1 MNKLDALIRRRTDE
15 RLRIARVRVARIIE
29 AAKADGIGISA
40 VGSLN
45 KGGFRADSDV
55 DLLVRGDTDPTR
67 RAAIE
72 RLVAGQ
78 LRDTD
83 IPYDLIF
90 ASDLSTERVRELLD
104 DHV

>member
-15 RLRIARVRVARIIE
+15 RLRIARARVASIIE
-29 AAKADGIGISA
+29 AAKADGIDISV
-40 VGSLN
+40 VGSLK
-45 KGGFRADSDV
+45 KGGFRAHSDV
-55 DLLVRGDTDPTR
+55 DLLVRGETDSPR

-90 ASDLSTERVRELLD
+90 ASDMSTERVRELLD